1 MEKSPGPTTFDIIDP
16 VSTVSADYSQG
27 NEALFGEHAGKQYVA
42 VSLTASIYH
51 QIEHISEWTSKLTDK
66 SISSSRLNFT
76 CCFVTVGINAV
87 AVFKHSE
94 QSFKNFTLMHRI
106 FMVCHVHSGMTLLE
120 ILVSYLQMSCL
131 ETGVVPLEI
140 KGVFITDCQPELEN
154 VHSNQENEQFSLSV
168 KITQNNSL
176 TEKCSDETAEMKK
189 KLIGQLEYEKKKR
202 RANESEE
209 SRQKRLA
216 QKRENRR
223 KKQESRQKRLASQ
236 SKYQKE
242 KKC

>member
-42 VSLTASIYH
+42 VSL
-51 QIEHISEWTSKLTDK
+51 
-66 SISSSRLNFT
+66 
-76 CCFVTVGINAV
+76 AV

-94 QSFKNFTLMHRI
+94 QSFKNFTLMQRI

-154 VHSNQENEQFSLSV
+154 VHNNQENEQFSLSV
-168 KITQNNSL
+168 EITQNNSL
-176 TEKCSDETAEMKK
+176 TEKCSDETAEIKK
-189 KLIGQLEYEKKKR
+189 KLIGQLEYEKKR

>member
-1 MEKSPGPTTFDIIDP
+1 MKILLLCKGF
-16 VSTVSADYSQG
+16 
-27 NEALFGEHAGKQYVA
+27 LWYV
-42 VSLTASIYH
+42 T
-51 QIEHISEWTSKLTDK
+51 
-66 SISSSRLNFT
+66 
-76 CCFVTVGINAV
+76 
-87 AVFKHSE
+87 
-94 QSFKNFTLMHRI
+94 
-106 FMVCHVHSGMTLLE
+106 LE

-154 VHSNQENEQFSLSV
+154 VHSNQENEQLSLSV

-189 KLIGQLEYEKKKR
+189 KLIGQLEYEKKR

-223 KKQESRQKRLASQ
+223 KKQESR
-236 SKYQKE
+236 
-242 KKC
+242 

>member
-1 MEKSPGPTTFDIIDP
+1 M
-16 VSTVSADYSQG
+16 Q
-27 NEALFGEHAGKQYVA
+27 
-42 VSLTASIYH
+42 
-51 QIEHISEWTSKLTDK
+51 
-66 SISSSRLNFT
+66 
-76 CCFVTVGINAV
+76 
-87 AVFKHSE
+87 
-94 QSFKNFTLMHRI
+94 RI

-154 VHSNQENEQFSLSV
+154 VHNNQENEQFSLSV

-176 TEKCSDETAEMKK
+176 TEKCSDETAEIKK
-189 KLIGQLEYEKKKR
+189 KLIGQLEYEKKR

>member
-1 MEKSPGPTTFDIIDP
+1 MEKNPGLTTFYIIDP
-16 VSTVSADYSQG
+16 VSTVSAEYSQG

-42 VSLTASIYH
+42 VSLAAIIYH
-51 QIEHISEWTSKLTDK
+51 QIEHISKWISKLTDE
-66 SISSSRLNFT
+66 SISSSRLNFH
-76 CCFVTVGINAV
+76 CCFLTVGINAV

-94 QSFKNFTLMHRI
+94 QSFKNFTLMQRI

-154 VHSNQENEQFSLSV
+154 VHNNQENEQFSLSV

-176 TEKCSDETAEMKK
+176 TEKCSDETAEIKK
-189 KLIGQLEYEKKKR
+189 KLIELEYEKKR

>member
-1 MEKSPGPTTFDIIDP
+1 M
-16 VSTVSADYSQG
+16 
-27 NEALFGEHAGKQYVA
+27 
-42 VSLTASIYH
+42 
-51 QIEHISEWTSKLTDK
+51 
-66 SISSSRLNFT
+66 
-76 CCFVTVGINAV
+76 
-87 AVFKHSE
+87 
-94 QSFKNFTLMHRI
+94 
-106 FMVCHVHSGMTLLE
+106 
-120 ILVSYLQMSCL
+120 
-131 ETGVVPLEI
+131 EI
-140 KGVFITDCQPELEN
+140 KGIFITDCQPELEN

-168 KITQNNSL
+168 EITQNNSL
-176 TEKCSDETAEMKK
+176 TEKCSDETAEIKK
-189 KLIGQLEYEKKKR
+189 KLIELEYEKKR

>member
-1 MEKSPGPTTFDIIDP
+1 MEKNPGPTTFDIIDP

-42 VSLTASIYH
+42 VSLAAIIYH
-51 QIEHISEWTSKLTDK
+51 QIEHISKWISKLTDK
-66 SISSSRLNFT
+66 SISSSRLNFN
-76 CCFVTVGINAV
+76 CCFLTVGINAV
-87 AVFKHSE
+87 VVFKHSE
-94 QSFKNFTLMHRI
+94 QSCKNFTLMQRI

-168 KITQNNSL
+168 
-176 TEKCSDETAEMKK
+176 
-189 KLIGQLEYEKKKR
+189 
-202 RANESEE
+202 
-209 SRQKRLA
+209 
-216 QKRENRR
+216 
-223 KKQESRQKRLASQ
+223 
-236 SKYQKE
+236 
-242 KKC
+242 

>member
-1 MEKSPGPTTFDIIDP
+1 
-16 VSTVSADYSQG
+16 
-27 NEALFGEHAGKQYVA
+27 
-42 VSLTASIYH
+42 
-51 QIEHISEWTSKLTDK
+51 
-66 SISSSRLNFT
+66 
-76 CCFVTVGINAV
+76 
-87 AVFKHSE
+87 
-94 QSFKNFTLMHRI
+94 
-106 FMVCHVHSGMTLLE
+106 MVCHVHSGMTLLE

-154 VHSNQENEQFSLSV
+154 VHNNQENEQFSLSV
-168 KITQNNSL
+168 EITQNNSL
-176 TEKCSDETAEMKK
+176 TEKCSDETAEIKK
-189 KLIGQLEYEKKKR
+189 KLIELEYEKKR

>member
-1 MEKSPGPTTFDIIDP
+1 MEKNPGPTTFYIIDP
-16 VSTVSADYSQG
+16 VSIVSAEYSQG

-42 VSLTASIYH
+42 VSLAAIIYH
-51 QIEHISEWTSKLTDK
+51 QIEHISKWTSKLTDK
-66 SISSSRLNFT
+66 SISSSRLNFN
-76 CCFVTVGINAV
+76 CCFLTVGINAV

-94 QSFKNFTLMHRI
+94 QSFKNFTLMQRI

-154 VHSNQENEQFSLSV
+154 VHNNQENEQFSLSV

-176 TEKCSDETAEMKK
+176 TEKCSDETAEIKK

-202 RANESEE
+202 ANESEE
-209 SRQKRLA
+209 SRQKKLT